1 MLVGVVVGVVKVVSI
16 TDVSVVGSPIPR
28 NTKVVRPSRI
38 YKNFCDFHKSIVR
51 YLS

>member
-38 YKNFCDFHKSIVR
+38 YTKISAISIKA
-51 YLS
+51 L